1 MIKVRVA
8 GTVVGKARS
17 LTKAQE
23 VANEVLLAAYDKGVY
38 RNGDSVPVEFSEG
51 GRVLWGGSVDLG
63 VEKLSRT
70 S

>member
-51 GRVLWGGSVDLG
+51 GRVL
-63 VEKLSRT
+63 
-70 S
+70 